1 MDDCPIGCGALIP
14 PRVTNASNDATVT
27 FEQGRENS
35 EDGRR
40 STPRTGRSLGRRFR
54 YLWATFA
61 VSSLGDGFGYGA
73 VPLLA
78 LFVDPHPLP
87 VATVAA
93 ADTFPWLVLALPAGA
108 LADRFERGRVMAVT
122 NLGRALVLVTLALLV
137 ATHHIDLLLLVTL
150 VFVNGGARAVYYSAS
165 QATVP
170 ELVAPQSF
178 ARANGFLSSTEA
190 ATEHLG
196 GPILGTLAFA
206 AIKALPFVAD
216 ATAVGVAG
224 LSLLGFRTQRPE
236 AGPAHDSIL
245 AGARQLV
252 KDRSLRLL
260 VTLLAALA
268 GLQGLA
274 MGVLVIVATV
284 DWGVPKSLYGLF
296 LAAGAV
302 GNVPGA
308 LLADRIA
315 TRIGNIP
322 TLIGAALV
330 SGLAYLVMA
339 SAKGWLLAGVAFAV
353 VSFAVYAGSVIAN
366 SLRQSLSPRDLMGR
380 VGSAWRGIVW
390 GAIPIGSLIGG
401 ALAVHGLRLP
411 LIIAGVAQCVVALAI
426 ARPLTGSLAAS
437 ERALASAVGAS
448 AETASAETA
457 SAGSGSSMMAFA
469 VGTPADGGRLGAA
482 SCDGDQAVT
491 ASLSGRAAP
500 ASSKRRLHSRPSRLP
515 FYWGPWSRA
524 RRR

>member
-1 MDDCPIGCGALIP
+1 M
-14 PRVTNASNDATVT
+14 
-27 FEQGRENS
+27 
-35 EDGRR
+35 
-40 STPRTGRSLGRRFR
+40 
-54 YLWATFA
+54 
-61 VSSLGDGFGYGA
+61 
-73 VPLLA
+73 
-78 LFVDPHPLP
+78 
-87 VATVAA
+87 
-93 ADTFPWLVLALPAGA
+93 
-108 LADRFERGRVMAVT
+108 
-122 NLGRALVLVTLALLV
+122 
-137 ATHHIDLLLLVTL
+137 
-150 VFVNGGARAVYYSAS
+150 
-165 QATVP
+165 
-170 ELVAPQSF
+170 
-178 ARANGFLSSTEA
+178 
-190 ATEHLG
+190 
-196 GPILGTLAFA
+196 
-206 AIKALPFVAD
+206 
-216 ATAVGVAG
+216 
-224 LSLLGFRTQRPE
+224 
-236 AGPAHDSIL
+236 
-245 AGARQLV
+245 
-252 KDRSLRLL
+252 
-260 VTLLAALA
+260 
-268 GLQGLA
+268 
-274 MGVLVIVATV
+274 
-284 DWGVPKSLYGLF
+284 
-296 LAAGAV
+296 

-339 SAKGWLLAGVAFAV
+339 SAKGWLLAGVAFSV

-380 VGSAWRGIVW
+380 VGSAWRGIVL

>member
-1 MDDCPIGCGALIP
+1 MTSERAREKSEDSPGAT
-14 PRVTNASNDATVT
+14 PRVT
-27 FEQGRENS
+27 
-35 EDGRR
+35 
-40 STPRTGRSLGRRFR
+40 RSLGRRFG

-61 VSSLGDGFGYGA
+61 VSSAGDGFGYGA

-78 LFVDPHPLP
+78 LFVDPHPLA
-87 VATVAA
+87 VASVAA
-93 ADTFPWLVLALPAGA
+93 ADTLPWFVFALPAGA
-108 LADRFERGRVMAVT
+108 LADRFERGRLMAVT
-122 NLGRALVLVTLALLV
+122 NMGRSLVLATLALLV
-137 ATHHIDLLLLVTL
+137 ASHHISLPLLIAL

-170 ELVAPQSF
+170 ELVEPRLF
-178 ARANGFLSSTEA
+178 PRANGILSGTEA

-206 AIKALPFVAD
+206 VTKALPFIAD
-216 ATAVGVAG
+216 ATAVGAAG
-224 LSLLGFRTQRPE
+224 LSLLGFRTQRLE
-236 AGPAHDSIL
+236 TGPAHGSIL
-245 AGARQLV
+245 DGARQIV

-260 VTLLAALA
+260 VTLLTALA
-268 GLQGLA
+268 GLQGLV

-284 DWGVPKSLYGLF
+284 DWRVPKSLYGLF
-296 LAAGAV
+296 LAAGAA

-353 VSFAVYAGSVIAN
+353 VSFAVYAGNVIAN
-366 SLRQSLSPRDLMGR
+366 SLRQSLSPLDLMGR

-411 LIIAGVAQCVVALAI
+411 LIIAGVAQCVVAIALAG
-426 ARPLTGSLAAS
+426 PLTRSLAAS
-437 ERALASAVGAS
+437 ERALASA
-448 AETASAETA
+448 ETA
-457 SAGSGSSMMAFA
+457 SAGGGSGVMAFA
-469 VGTPADGGRLGAA
+469 VGTPADGGQPVTP
-482 SCDGDQAVT
+482 SCDGDHAVTGSLASQAVPT
-491 ASLSGRAAP
+491 
-500 ASSKRRLHSRPSRLP
+500 SSKRRLHSRPGRGPL
-515 FYWGPWSRA
+515 YWGRSSRSS
-524 RRR
+524 RR